1 MIAKPNSAYILI
13 LISISIIAVL
23 FQLLIL
29 FNFIP
34 FDIIWGGKL
43 KTQSQIYILSIISI
57 LINCFFIFILLQK
70 GRFLHQFLN
79 DKSVSITL
87 WIFFVYFILNTFG
100 NLLAENKIERFFSI
114 LTLINAILIY
124 KINKNN

>member
-23 FQLLIL
+23 FQLMIL

-79 DKSVSITL
+79 DKFVSITL
-87 WIFFVYFILNTFG
+87 WVFFIYFILNTLG
-100 NLLAENKIERFFSI
+100 NLLAENKIEKFFSI
-114 LTLINAILIY
+114 LTLINAILIN